1 MASSYSPNFRF
12 ELVAT
17 SEQKGTWGVTNNA
30 NLGTLVEEALGG
42 YALVAMTDANYTLT
56 ALNGVTDEA
65 RCNNLK
71 ITGTLTAN
79 RNVVC
84 PTIEKSYT
92 VWNATTGGFSIVFK
106 TSGGTGVTIPNGS
119 KAQVFVDG
127 TDVVEVIQ
135 TSSLNPNL
143 FSKIAVSG
151 QSDVTVDS
159 PTTTLTFAAG
169 SNMTITT
176 NAGTKTVTFAAS
188 GGSSSEFPSGTAML
202 FVQTTAPTG
211 WTKSTTHN
219 NKALRVVSG
228 SVSSGGTVDFTAA
241 FASKSVSGTV
251 SGTVGN
257 TTLTIAQI
265 PSHQHAVMITQQSNT
280 TIGGGGLRGVNLT
293 DNGTGG
299 DDAGSTS
306 LVGGGGSHT
315 HTWSGSFS
323 GTSID
328 LAVKYVDAIIATK
341 D

>member
-1 MASSYSPNFRF
+1 MASSYSTNYRF
-12 ELVAT
+12 ELPAT
-17 SEQKGTWGVTNNA
+17 SEQKGTWGVTNNT
-30 NLGTLVEEALGG
+30 NLGTLIEEALGG
-42 YALVAMTDANYTLT
+42 YALVTMTDANYTLT

-71 ITGTLTAN
+71 IAGTLTAS

-84 PTIEKSYT
+84 PAIEKSYT

-106 TSGGTGVTIPNGS
+106 TSGGSGVTIPNGS

-127 TDVVEVIQ
+127 TNVVEVIQ

-159 PTTTLTFAAG
+159 PTTTLNFAAG

-176 NAGTKTVTFAAS
+176 NNGTKTVTFAAS
-188 GGSSSEFPSGTAML
+188 GGGGSTFPSGTVML
-202 FVQTTAPTG
+202 FVQTSAPTG

-265 PSHQHAVMITQQSNT
+265 PSHQHTVMITQQSNT
-280 TIGGGGLRGVNLT
+280 TTGGALLRGVNLT

-306 LVGGGGSHT
+306 LTGGGGSHT

>member
-1 MASSYSPNFRF
+1 MSTYSPNYRF

-17 SEQKGTWGVTNNA
+17 GGQKGTWGVTNNA
-30 NLGTLVEEALGG
+30 NLGTLIEEALGG
-42 YALVAMTDANYTLT
+42 YALVTMTDANYTLT

-71 ITGTLTAN
+71 ITGTLTAS

-106 TSGGTGVTIPNGS
+106 TSGGSGVTIPNGS

-127 TDVVEVIQ
+127 TNVVEVIQ

-159 PTTTLTFAAG
+159 PTTTLNFAAG

-176 NAGTKTVTFAAS
+176 NNGTKTVTFAAS
-188 GGSSSEFPSGTAML
+188 GGGGSTFPSGTVML
-202 FVQTTAPTG
+202 FVQTSAPTG
-211 WTKSTTHN
+211 WTKNTTSHN
-219 NKALRVVSG
+219 NKALRVVTG
-228 SVSSGGTVDFTAA
+228 TASSGGTVDFTTA
-241 FASKSVSGTV
+241 FQSKSVTGTV
-251 SGTVGN
+251 SGTVGS
-257 TTLTIAQI
+257 TTLTLAQI
-265 PSHQHAVMITQQSNT
+265 PAHTHTFEVTQTSTTQVGGSNLRAVNAANQGAGNSSGISSS
-280 TIGGGGLRGVNLT
+280 
-293 DNGTGG
+293 
-299 DDAGSTS
+299 AGS
-306 LVGGGGSHT
+306 GGSHT